1 MDMRLLFT
9 LLFSGCLGI
18 SAQAQ
23 NSLSIGQW
31 RSHLPYNLGRVVTQS
46 AEKIYFATE
55 WSIVTVDKVD
65 ESVDFVSKVD
75 GLSNVGIQLIRY
87 NPGSETL
94 IVVYTNSVIDLVK
107 PDGVFT
113 MNQIRNFDNLVG
125 EKTIYDIF
133 IENDSTALLGTSYG
147 VSRINTN
154 RNEFAFTTF
163 TGIPVRGVHRY
174 NEQIYLATDEGL
186 YRAGT
191 NNINLADFSQWEY
204 LDQNEGFPLDYS
216 SRHLASYQ
224 GNLYADINDTVFVIS
239 EQPLQKF
246 QYEEGYEVAYLSAE
260 GNHFLIG
267 LNCISGCSGP
277 RVKYVDANGQEGF
290 IAQSCVGRPVNAV
303 EDEQG
308 RIWFGDGF
316 RGYRRVNQLDDENC
330 TVRNYNSPYSEDNR
344 EFAIYD
350 NQLWMVAGGVNQT
363 FSNRFLDHGFASFI
377 DGRWSIYNRFTRD
390 ELKGPLKDDP
400 SDDMLDFLTI
410 TVHPDNGIVYA
421 GSFYEGLI
429 EFDGETMIQYDEN
442 NSTLGNAV
450 GDASRT
456 RISGLAFDEENNL
469 WVSNHSAERPL
480 SVLKA
485 DGTWQ
490 SFAPSCRQEE
500 IHQLEVDQN
509 GFKWMVVNNSVAGV
523 ILFDEGELDNPSDD
537 RCRTFTANN
546 SNLPTNNTNC
556 LTVDLEGDVWV
567 GTTEGVVIFECGAN
581 AFDNICQG
589 TRRIVEQDGFGAFL
603 LETEEVQTIAVDG
616 ANRKWIGTQ
625 NGVFVL
631 SPSGDEQIAHFTE
644 ANSPLFDNNIID
656 IEVNPQNGE
665 VFIGTDKGVIS
676 YLGEAIE
683 GGQVNNS
690 TIEIYPNP
698 VRPEYQGTI
707 AIRGLARDAN
717 VKITDIHGRLVFET
731 TALGGQAIWDGFD
744 YNGRRA
750 DSGVYLVFST
760 SNARFT
766 GFTAKPSAAVG
777 KILFVK

>member
-1 MDMRLLFT
+1 MRLFYT
-9 LLFSGCLGI
+9 IVFSFSLGLI
-18 SAQAQ
+18 SSAQ

-46 AEKIYFATE
+46 PDKIYFATQ
-55 WSIVTVDKVD
+55 WSVVIVDKVD
-65 ESVDFVSKVD
+65 ESVDFLSKVE
-75 GLSNVGIQLIRY
+75 GLSNVGIQLIQY

-94 IVVYTNSVIDLVK
+94 IIVYTNSVIDLVK
-107 PDGVFT
+107 PDGIIT
-113 MNQIRNFDNLVG
+113 MNQIRNFNNIVG
-125 EKTIYDIF
+125 EKSINDIF
-133 IENDSTALLGTSYG
+133 VENDSTILLGTSYG
-147 VSRINTN
+147 ISRININ

-163 TGIPVRGVHRY
+163 TGIAAQSVQGF
-174 NEQIYLATDEGL
+174 NDFIYIATEEGI
-186 YRAGT
+186 YRAST
-191 NNINLADFSQWEY
+191 DNINLEDFSQWEF
-204 LDQNEGFPLDYS
+204 LDQEAGFPMDYS
-216 SRHLASYQ
+216 SGNLATYN
-224 GNLYADINDTVFVIS
+224 GELYADVNDTVFIIS
-239 EQPLQKF
+239 EQPIQKF
-246 QYEEGYEVAYLSAE
+246 QYEEGYEVAYLSSE
-260 GNHFLIG
+260 GSHFLMG
-267 LNCISGCSGP
+267 LNCVSADCSGP
-277 RVKYVDANGQEGF
+277 RVKYIDNNGQEGF
-290 IAQSCVGRPVNAV
+290 INQGCVGLPINAI

-316 RGYRRVNQLDDENC
+316 RGYRRVNNLNDEIC
-330 TVRNYNSPYSEDNR
+330 TVRNYNSPYSENSR
-344 EFAIYD
+344 EFAIGN

-363 FSNRFLDHGFASFI
+363 FSNRFLDHGFASLI
-377 DGRWSIYNRFTRD
+377 DGQWSIYNRWTRD

-400 SDDMLDFLTI
+400 NDDMLDFLTI
-410 TVHPDNGIVYA
+410 AVHPDNGKVYA
-421 GSFYEGLI
+421 GSYYEGLI
-429 EFDGETMIQYDEN
+429 EFDGETMVQFDEN
-442 NSTLGNAV
+442 NATLGNAV
-450 GDASRT
+450 GDLQRT
-456 RISGLAFDEENNL
+456 RISGLAFDEDKNL

-485 DGTWQ
+485 DGNWQ

-500 IHQLEVDQN
+500 IHQLAVDRN
-509 GFKWMVVNNSVAGV
+509 GFKWIVIGNSVAGV
-523 ILFDEGELDNPSDD
+523 MLFDEGEMEDPSDD
-537 RCRTFTANN
+537 RCRSFTASN

-556 LTVDLEGDVWV
+556 LAIDLEGDVWV

-616 ANRKWIGTQ
+616 ANRKWVGTK

-631 SPSGDEQIAHFTE
+631 SPSGDEQIANFTE
-644 ANSPLFDNNIID
+644 ENSPLFDNNIID
-656 IEVNPQNGE
+656 IEVNPKNGE

-683 GGQVNNS
+683 GGQVNNN
-690 TIEIYPNP
+690 TVEIYPNP
-698 VRPEYQGTI
+698 VRPGFQGTI

>member
-1 MDMRLLFT
+1 LH
-9 LLFSGCLGI
+9 S
-18 SAQAQ
+18 
-23 NSLSIGQW
+23 
-31 RSHLPYNLGRVVTQS
+31 P
-46 AEKIYFATE
+46 
-55 WSIVTVDKVD
+55 
-65 ESVDFVSKVD
+65 
-75 GLSNVGIQLIRY
+75 QL
-87 NPGSETL
+87 
-94 IVVYTNSVIDLVK
+94 
-107 PDGVFT
+107 
-113 MNQIRNFDNLVG
+113 
-125 EKTIYDIF
+125 
-133 IENDSTALLGTSYG
+133 
-147 VSRINTN
+147 
-154 RNEFAFTTF
+154 
-163 TGIPVRGVHRY
+163 
-174 NEQIYLATDEGL
+174 
-186 YRAGT
+186 
-191 NNINLADFSQWEY
+191 
-204 LDQNEGFPLDYS
+204 
-216 SRHLASYQ
+216 
-224 GNLYADINDTVFVIS
+224 
-239 EQPLQKF
+239 
-246 QYEEGYEVAYLSAE
+246 
-260 GNHFLIG
+260 
-267 LNCISGCSGP
+267 
-277 RVKYVDANGQEGF
+277 
-290 IAQSCVGRPVNAV
+290 
-303 EDEQG
+303 
-308 RIWFGDGF
+308 
-316 RGYRRVNQLDDENC
+316 QL
-330 TVRNYNSPYSEDNR
+330 PYSEDNR

-509 GFKWMVVNNSVAGV
+509 GFKWIVVNNSVAGV